1 MQASDFTKGSPGRIV
16 PTIGGQS
23 AFVPNDLP
31 PPLVWTTD
39 LVGYIS
45 AADRALGRLAGL
57 GQDMPNPHILIRP
70 FLRREAVLS
79 SQIEGTEASIPDVLL
94 FEVNKKVEQRVP
106 DVREVVNYVRA
117 LEYGLERVKT
127 LPLSLR
133 LIREVHHILL
143 KGVRGEQ
150 GAPGEFR
157 TCQVHI
163 GPPGMGIEQATF
175 VPPPPSEVPRL
186 LGALERYL
194 HEPSDLPPVVRL
206 ALMHYQFEAIHP
218 FRDGNGRVGRLLIS
232 LMLCLE
238 GILPMPLLYLSAYFH
253 RTRSEYYD
261 QLRRVSQS
269 GSWHDWLTYFAR
281 GVASE
286 AMDAVERAQRL
297 KDLQSEYLRKVRT
310 ARASALLTQL
320 VEELF
325 NYPMVSV
332 AKVAGLLHVTATTAQ
347 EHVDRL
353 VSAGILREA
362 TGQKRNR
369 LFVADGILEAIQEP
383 SFGHPT
389 PEAEKG

>member
-1 MQASDFTKGSPGRIV
+1 MQASDFTKNSPGRLV
-16 PTIGGQS
+16 PTLGGQL
-23 AFVPNDLP
+23 AYVPNDLP
-31 PPLVWTTD
+31 PPLVWTSE
-39 LVGYIS
+39 LVSCIS
-45 AADRALGRLAGL
+45 TADRALGRLAGL

-70 FLRREAVLS
+70 FLNREAVLS

-94 FEVNKKVEQRVP
+94 FAVDKKIQQNVP
-106 DVREVVNYVRA
+106 DVREVVNCVRA

-175 VPPPPSEVPRL
+175 VPPPPSEVLRL
-186 LGALERYL
+186 LEAMERYL

-206 ALMHYQFEAIHP
+206 ALVHYQFEAIHP
-218 FRDGNGRVGRLLIS
+218 FRDGNGRVGRLLLS

-253 RTRSEYYD
+253 RTRSDYYE
-261 QLRRVSQS
+261 QLRRVSQA
-269 GSWHDWLTYFAR
+269 GTWHDWLIYFAR

-286 AMDAVERAQRL
+286 AMDAVDRARRL
-297 KDLQSEYLRKVRT
+297 KDLQSDYVERIRT
-310 ARASALLTQL
+310 PRTSALVTKL
-320 VEELF
+320 VENLF
-325 NYPMVSV
+325 SHPMVNV
-332 AKVAGLLHVTATTAQ
+332 ARVMKDLCVTAHTAQ
-347 EHVDRL
+347 GHIDRL
-353 VSAGILREA
+353 MQASILREV
-362 TGQKRNR
+362 TGRKRNR
-369 LFVADGILEAIQEP
+369 LFLAEGILKAIEEP
-383 SFGHPT
+383 SFGRAG
-389 PEAEKG
+389 PEAKKG

>member
-1 MQASDFTKGSPGRIV
+1 M
-16 PTIGGQS
+16 

-31 PPLVWTTD
+31 PALVWTSD
-39 LVGYIS
+39 LVATVS

-70 FLRREAVLS
+70 FLSREAVLS

-94 FEVNKKVEQRVP
+94 FEVDKKVERNVP
-106 DVREVVNYVRA
+106 DVREVVNYIRA

-133 LIREVHHILL
+133 LIREVHRRLL
-143 KGVRGEQ
+143 KRVRGEQ

-163 GPPGMGIEQATF
+163 GPQGAGIEQATF
-175 VPPPPSEVPRL
+175 VPAPPSEVPPL
-186 LGALERYL
+186 MGALERYL

-232 LMLCLE
+232 LMLCLD
-238 GILPMPLLYLSAYFH
+238 GTLPLPLLYLSAYFH
-253 RTRSEYYD
+253 RTRQEYYD
-261 QLRRVSQS
+261 QLRRVSQL
-269 GSWHDWLTYFAR
+269 GTWTNWLTYFAR

-286 AMDAVERAQRL
+286 AMDAVDRARRL
-297 KDLQSEYLRKVRT
+297 KDLQVDYVERIRT
-310 ARASALLTQL
+310 ARTSALVTKLIEDL
-320 VEELF
+320 IGHPIV
-325 NYPMVSV
+325 NVASV
-332 AKVAGLLHVTATTAQ
+332 AKTLGVTPHTAQ
-347 EHVDRL
+347 NHIDRL
-353 VSAGILREA
+353 VQAGILREV
-362 TGQKRNR
+362 TGRKRNR
-369 LFVADGILEAIQEP
+369 LFVADGIIKALEELQ
-383 SFGHPT
+383 FGQAK